1 MTNINHVF
9 WGEIEPKDHFLQV
22 YESDDVLIDSLEA
35 YVCSGIVKGDGVVIV
50 ATEAHLISLNE
61 RLERI
66 FNVKKLMADK
76 QFIPL
81 NADIILEMILVHDTV
96 DEQKFMLLINDIL
109 SMVRQNKENRIRV
122 YGELVAILWRQGN
135 RNAVLTLE
143 KLWDKLCKTGA
154 ISLFCA
160 YPKDGFSQD
169 EINSIQEICHCHNC
183 VIENDVYSPELNIY
197 GEKLMLQAI

>member
-9 WGEIEPKDHFLQV
+9 WGEIEQKDHFLQV

-35 YVCSGIVKGDGVVIV
+35 YVCAGIVKGDGVVIV

-61 RLERI
+61 RLERV

-81 NADIILEMILVHDTV
+81 NADIILEMILVHDTI